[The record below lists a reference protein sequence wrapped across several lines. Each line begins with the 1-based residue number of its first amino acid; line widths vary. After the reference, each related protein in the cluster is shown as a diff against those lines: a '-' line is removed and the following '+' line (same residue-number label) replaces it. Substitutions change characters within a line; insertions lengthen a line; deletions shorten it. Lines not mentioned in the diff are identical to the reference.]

1 MGKVEKIMWRIL
13 KGTSDANI
21 RFAELRKLL
30 INLGFEERI
39 KGSHHIF
46 RKAGIKEI
54 INIQED
60 GNKAKSYQVKQVRNI
75 LIKYKFGEQLNG

>member
-21 RFAELRKLL
+21 RFSELRKLL